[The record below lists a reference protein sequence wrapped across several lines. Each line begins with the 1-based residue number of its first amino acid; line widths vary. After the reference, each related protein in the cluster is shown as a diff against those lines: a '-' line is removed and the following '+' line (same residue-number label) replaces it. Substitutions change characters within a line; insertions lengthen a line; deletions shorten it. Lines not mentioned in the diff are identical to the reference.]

1 MIVSTT
7 LFLAAG
13 RFGLAPTSNAHTK
26 AGVKL
31 YEENDS
37 GVASNDPSGTHGR
50 GQPNPN
56 RSVILARSR
65 TAAVPSDHGL
75 SRLHSSVF

>member
-1 MIVSTT
+1 MQIMIVSTT

-37 GVASNDPSGTHGR
+37 GVASNDPSGAHREQSNGDVLLR
-50 GQPNPN
+50 
-56 RSVILARSR
+56 VH
-65 TAAVPSDHGL
+65 AAQL
-75 SRLHSSVF
+75 QYRLITRQNTSTGGC